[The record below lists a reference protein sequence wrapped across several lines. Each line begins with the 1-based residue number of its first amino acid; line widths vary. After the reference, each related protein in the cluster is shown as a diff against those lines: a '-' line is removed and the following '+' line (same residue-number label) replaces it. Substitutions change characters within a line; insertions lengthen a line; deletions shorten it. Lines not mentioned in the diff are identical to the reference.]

1 MKTKII
7 IAFTL
12 LLFMSG
18 CKVFKSSKKS
28 NDFAPKTEMTTEPK
42 VFSVS
47 AQSTVGENS
56 KSDKITETEERS
68 VSVKSEKF
76 TLSSD
81 DQVAYG
87 SKRFFVI
94 VGSFSSDENAGRF
107 KQELVQQG
115 FKPIILHSETGYYR
129 VCVDSFDDETV
140 ARNQVHKIRSEF
152 PKYSDSWLLIKK

>member
-1 MKTKII
+1 
-7 IAFTL
+7 
-12 LLFMSG
+12 
-18 CKVFKSSKKS
+18 
-28 NDFAPKTEMTTEPK
+28 MTTEPK
-42 VFSVS
+42 VFSVPT
-47 AQSTVGENS
+47 QSTVGENS
-56 KSDKITETEERS
+56 KSDRITEPEERS

-76 TLSSD
+76 TLSFD
-81 DQVAYG
+81 DQAAYG

-115 FKPIILHSETGYYR
+115 FKPIILHSETAYYR

-140 ARNQVHKIRSEF
+140 ARNQVYKIRSEF